1 MVEAEWEQIRQ
12 GELRL
17 QQTDIDIIKSHFDQ
31 HAYDRNAVND
41 RSYETCLATDPAF
54 SAFVKRNVR
63 LHREDGYR
71 IVFASL
77 KPVGGVTGDISAEQL
92 DVMADLA
99 DRYSFDEARVT
110 HDQNIVLGDVRKEDV
125 YTVWKTLAEHRS
137 EEHTSELQSLMRISY
152 AVFCLKKKIIRNN
165 KNNETHITH

>member
-41 RSYETCLATDPAF
+41 RSYEACLATDPAF

-77 KPVGGVTGDISAEQL
+77 KPVGGVTGDISA
-92 DVMADLA
+92 
-99 DRYSFDEARVT
+99 DRKSVVEGKSGSVRVA
-110 HDQNIVLGDVRKEDV
+110 LGGC
-125 YTVWKTLAEHRS
+125 RS
-137 EEHTSELQSLMRISY
+137 I
-152 AVFCLKKKIIRNN
+152 KKK
-165 KNNETHITH
+165 KTKLYITD